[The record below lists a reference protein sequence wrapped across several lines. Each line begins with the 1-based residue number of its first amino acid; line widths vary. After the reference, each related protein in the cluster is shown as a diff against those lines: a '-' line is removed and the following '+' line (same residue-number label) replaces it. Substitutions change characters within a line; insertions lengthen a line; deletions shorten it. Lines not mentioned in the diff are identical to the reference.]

1 MAWLDNGWIW
11 LAALASLMLLLISAF
26 VSGSEIAFF
35 SLDPA
40 SRSALEDAEDD
51 RSRAAMAL
59 LSKPDEATGPRQLL
73 ATILVL
79 NNAVNILIILLSTVL
94 MQQWLP
100 GLPGWLGTL
109 LHVFGV
115 TFLIVLF
122 GEVLP
127 KVYAN
132 RHPLALARRMA
143 RPLRLAQQVLR
154 PVWLPMNAL
163 GTALSRRVDSA
174 PPEVSI
180 EDLEHAVNVTDSEE
194 RSDEENRILSG
205 IVNFG
210 SKDVKQIMTPRTD
223 VTAFAQDL
231 SWTDLRRD
239 LAECGFS
246 RVPIH
251 AEGLDQ
257 VRGILYAK
265 DILPHRNRDAFD
277 WTSLLRQPYFVPENR
292 MIDDLLRDFQRLKVH
307 LAIVVDEYGGTSGIV
322 TLEDVIEEIVGD
334 ISDEF
339 DDEDI
344 LYSRLDERTV
354 VFQGKTALV
363 DAYRILGIDGTDF
376 EAAKGES
383 DTLAGF
389 MVEQMARLPKRGE
402 RITFAGVEF
411 VAEAVDRRR
420 ILQIKVGLPEGP
432 ETPTHHAD

>member
-1 MAWLDNGWIW
+1 MMTFTLILFCL
-11 LAALASLMLLLISAF
+11 LAACGLIGSAFYSGMETGLYTINRVRLTVRSGHGDAKAQWLQKLIRKPATMLTVLLLGNNIANYVSSFGIAGLLDAAGISPIGAIAINAGALIPLLF
-26 VSGSEIAFF
+26 V
-35 SLDPA
+35 
-40 SRSALEDAEDD
+40 
-51 RSRAAMAL
+51 
-59 LSKPDEATGPRQLL
+59 
-73 ATILVL
+73 
-79 NNAVNILIILLSTVL
+79 
-94 MQQWLP
+94 
-100 GLPGWLGTL
+100 
-109 LHVFGV
+109 
-115 TFLIVLF
+115 F

-277 WTSLLRQPYFVPENR
+277 WTNLLRQPYFVPENR

-363 DAYRILGIDGTDF
+363 DAYRILGIDGSDF